1 MDIGKVVKYE
11 KVHEVRVTF
20 PNSTRY
26 LGLTVGIRSASSEK
40 AKAMIRK
47 QENDRR
53 LKSRGR
59 QVRYTAENS
68 IQDELEQL
76 SSCIEWWR
84 WEKSEPSDESV
95 RRMAEAR
102 EKGLSEEEIAALDDS
117 EMASYNGKQPEFN
130 MEIACEIL
138 DKVNFLYAQLR
149 NASNDVENFM

>member
-26 LGLTVGIRSASSEK
+26 LGLTVGLRSASSEK
-40 AKAMIRK
+40 AKAMIRR

-53 LKSRGR
+53 LKARGR
-59 QVRYTAENS
+59 QVKYTAENS
-68 IQDELEQL
+68 VQDELEQL

-84 WEKSEPSDESV
+84 WEKSEPSDQSLAL
-95 RRMAEAR
+95 MQAAR
-102 EKGLSEEEIAALDDS
+102 QRGASEEEISKLDDS
-117 EMASYNGKQPEFN
+117 ELASYNGEQPEFN

-149 NASNDVENFM
+149 NAANDVENFM